1 MDIMNDAGVEIP
13 GVKEETTIEDDDV
26 HKVARQLLG
35 KRLAKCF
42 KSAGPQASEASS
54 NNVCITVDGHLIER
68 KSHVDESRNNRHIYR
83 FSSDDRPASSNAPS
97 DGSSNKTRTSS
108 NTSNDCASF
117 YSGGSLQ
124 ANNGDPLDALDEIGE
139 SAVSPGP
146 PDVLEI

>member
-54 NNVCITVDGHLIER
+54 NNVCITVDPTFR
-68 KSHVDESRNNRHIYR
+68 RSRLS
-83 FSSDDRPASSNAPS
+83 FDGLLVSNGV
-97 DGSSNKTRTSS
+97 GSYCGNPCCVMAHEFV
-108 NTSNDCASF
+108 NWA
-117 YSGGSLQ
+117 
-124 ANNGDPLDALDEIGE
+124 
-139 SAVSPGP
+139 
-146 PDVLEI
+146 